1 MMLFCLTHPL
11 IITDNLMMYI
21 IQIAGG
27 TKTSPLPSTILM
39 ISWKVPTLSRWR
51 SWMVQQVWKS
61 AFQPLLKQFASISPH
76 KIFCLPWIPLFVNPT
91 NPLLTLLPLPS
102 QGYEHENARSCEQH
116 PADPHQNLEVDQGP
130 LCQDG
135 PQDDAQGGHGSS
147 CPHLT
152 M

>member
-1 MMLFCLTHPL
+1 MPLF
-11 IITDNLMMYI
+11 DNL
-21 IQIAGG
+21 
-27 TKTSPLPSTILM
+27 
-39 ISWKVPTLSRWR
+39 
-51 SWMVQQVWKS
+51 
-61 AFQPLLKQFASISPH
+61 
-76 KIFCLPWIPLFVNPT
+76 T

-116 PADPHQNLEVDQGP
+116 PADPNQDLEVDQGP
-130 LCQDG
+130 LRQDG